1 MKQTIGRV
9 TGSVL
14 LSQLDDLGQRAAGLL
29 EPQFMHLKNGCDYSA
44 SPRVSAG
51 IMARAQEVAI
61 LNILSVI
68 INSAHGEGESG
79 PQGSP
84 HYHGSITGMQG
95 LGHSP
100 KGTTGTCAKGLL
112 EFRTAEGKCCLVF
125 LTSAHL
131 PRPTQL
137 HGNWGQA
144 SLLCSPLSPGQLPP
158 LSPCLSPCPHLL
170 TALAL

>member
-14 LSQLDDLGQRAAGLL
+14 LPQLDDLGQQAAGLL

-44 SPRVSAG
+44 SPRVSG
-51 IMARAQEVAI
+51 RIMARAQEAAI

-68 INSAHGEGESG
+68 INSAHREGESG

-84 HYHGSITGMQG
+84 HYHGLIAGMQG
-95 LGHSP
+95 LWHGP
-100 KGTTGTCAKGLL
+100 KGTTGTCAEGLL
-112 EFRTAEGKCCLVF
+112 ESRTAEGKCCLAF

-137 HGNWGQA
+137 HGNRGQA

-158 LSPCLSPCPHLL
+158 LSPHLSPCPHLL
-170 TALAL
+170 TAPAL